1 MKPNIAFLSDEEI
14 RLLHQTAIN
23 LLDEIGLYMPHPEAQ
38 QLLADAGAEIGSD
51 QVARIP
57 KNLIEKAMASVPKRE
72 SVTLYGRDS
81 RHDVTFTSHDPSI
94 SCMTM
99 AVNVID
105 PYTRKRRPA
114 TNEDLAVL
122 TRLADRLE
130 NIGVNGG
137 LVTPQEVPGGVNDWY
152 TWATTIKNTTKHITG
167 GMLGARCVQ
176 DAAQMGGIALGSEKQ
191 FRERPFISGWVLT
204 LPPFGIDTESLDA
217 LMEMSRWKIPAILS
231 SGPILGTSSPVTIA
245 GTIAQ
250 AHAEILGYLTIHQLV
265 NPGAPLVYTSFARGV
280 DMRNGNISMACPEFG
295 ILKVAMAQMG
305 RFLDLP
311 IRMPAMLRDSKVLD
325 AQAGFET
332 GMTATA
338 TGLIADIMDS
348 MQLDMDMVVDFPDLL
363 FCNECMAG
371 IRRMARK
378 LVVDEGSLAIDAM
391 KEVGPGGNF
400 LGNPHT
406 FHNFRKELW
415 MPALF
420 ERRNWDDW
428 EKDGAMDA
436 FAVAEKKML
445 EMLAEPVEPLLSPD
459 QEAAID
465 EVVEKAR
472 TKGENQ

>member
-1 MKPNIAFLSDEEI
+1 
-14 RLLHQTAIN
+14 
-23 LLDEIGLYMPHPEAQ
+23 
-38 QLLADAGAEIGSD
+38 
-51 QVARIP
+51 
-57 KNLIEKAMASVPKRE
+57 
-72 SVTLYGRDS
+72 
-81 RHDVTFTSHDPSI
+81 
-94 SCMTM
+94 
-99 AVNVID
+99 
-105 PYTRKRRPA
+105 
-114 TNEDLAVL
+114 
-122 TRLADRLE
+122 
-130 NIGVNGG
+130 
-137 LVTPQEVPGGVNDWY
+137 
-152 TWATTIKNTTKHITG
+152 
-167 GMLGARCVQ
+167 
-176 DAAQMGGIALGSEKQ
+176 
-191 FRERPFISGWVLT
+191 
-204 LPPFGIDTESLDA
+204 
-217 LMEMSRWKIPAILS
+217 
-231 SGPILGTSSPVTIA
+231 
-245 GTIAQ
+245 
-250 AHAEILGYLTIHQLV
+250 
-265 NPGAPLVYTSFARGV
+265 
-280 DMRNGNISMACPEFG
+280 
-295 ILKVAMAQMG
+295 
-305 RFLDLP
+305 
-311 IRMPAMLRDSKVLD
+311 MPAMLRDSKVLD

-378 LVVDEGSLAIDAM
+378 LVVDEGSLAVDAM